1 MELSTASMAA
11 LSSHSY
17 KLRFS
22 NPPKTIT
29 ELQGPLKIHI
39 PFTRS
44 HGLRSSRFYSSYVPI
59 SKPFAPHSF
68 PKVKKVSIVA
78 ESGAYLAGPLDD
90 GEEDEGNLLD
100 KALELQSTLRLVEC
114 AMFSAIAGLA
124 YFLSNL
130 LRIENYFGCFFP
142 LPLVISSMRWGI
154 SAGRKTMVSTA
165 ILLLILSGPLKA
177 ASYLL
182 VHGFVGVAMGTLWRL
197 EINWCLSIIICTM
210 ARSIGTLG
218 FVLLSSW
225 LLRENIFALIMIN
238 AHASVSYM
246 LAAVGINVVPSMG
259 LIYAIFASLLLLNCG
274 SFVFLLHVLY
284 AIFLKRLGIKTSI
297 SLPGWLERAI

>member
-1 MELSTASMAA
+1 MEISRASMAA

-17 KLRFS
+17 RLRYS
-22 NPPKTIT
+22 NPPKN
-29 ELQGPLKIHI
+29 ELQRPLKIHTPLI
-39 PFTRS
+39 RS
-44 HGLRSSRFYSSYVPI
+44 HALRSSQFYSTYTPI
-59 SKPFAPHSF
+59 SKPIAYHGF
-68 PKVKKVSIVA
+68 PKIKKTPLMA
-78 ESGAYLAGPLDD
+78 ESGAYLAGPLDN

-100 KALELQSTLRLVEC
+100 KARELQSTLRLVEC

-182 VHGFVGVAMGTLWRL
+182 MHGFVGVAMGTLWRL
-197 EINWCLSIIICTM
+197 EMNWFLSIIICTL
-210 ARSIGTLG
+210 ARSIGLLG
-218 FVLLSSW
+218 VVVLSSW

-238 AHASVSYM
+238 THASLSYM
-246 LAAVGINVVPSMG
+246 LAAVGINVVPSME
-259 LIYAIFASLLLLNCG
+259 LIYAIFGILLLLNCG

-284 AIFLKRLGIKTSI
+284 AIFLKRLGIKTSM